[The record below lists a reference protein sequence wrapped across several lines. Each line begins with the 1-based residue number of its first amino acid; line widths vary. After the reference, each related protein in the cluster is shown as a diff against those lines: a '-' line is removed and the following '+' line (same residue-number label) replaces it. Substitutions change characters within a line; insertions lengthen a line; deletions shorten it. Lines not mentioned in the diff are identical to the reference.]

1 MYDRH
6 QSGVFKEIDLQS
18 IGPPPAPL
26 QDGSTL
32 LFHKHV
38 IQQWMH
44 EMSNLP
50 LQRDFVGVA
59 RMVNGQIVA
68 AFGYD
73 NFQPRGCQM
82 HVSVTSASALNREL
96 LYTAFDIPF
105 NQWKYRYAAAI
116 IPADNVKSIRL
127 ARRFGFTDLAPIPD
141 ELWYGV
147 LYPQN
152 AVWLKQNEQFNAH
165 GPNSRNPN

>member
-1 MYDRH
+1 M
-6 QSGVFKEIDLQS
+6 QVV
-18 IGPPPAPL
+18 GPPPAPNT
-26 QDGSTL
+26 DGSTL
-32 LFHKHV
+32 IFHKHV

-44 EMSNLP
+44 EMSSLP
-50 LQRDFVGVA
+50 IQRDFVGVA
-59 RMVNGQIVA
+59 RTVNGQIVA

-82 HVSVTSASALNREL
+82 HLSVTSPSALNREIL
-96 LYTAFDIPF
+96 HTAFDIPF

-116 IPADNVKSIRL
+116 IPADNVKSISL

-152 AVWLKQNEQFNAH
+152 AVWLKTNEQFNSE
-165 GPNSRNPN
+165 GTDSRDSN